1 MLEHDRNPRSFMRLL
16 VLTVH
21 LFIIVAVFLSIEIYE
36 STMGEYKHTQQALT
50 IGLSGLDGEG
60 LVMGWMVETWVCG
73 G

>member
-1 MLEHDRNPRSFMRLL
+1 M
-16 VLTVH
+16 VC
-21 LFIIVAVFLSIEIYE
+21 LFVIVAILLSIEIYE